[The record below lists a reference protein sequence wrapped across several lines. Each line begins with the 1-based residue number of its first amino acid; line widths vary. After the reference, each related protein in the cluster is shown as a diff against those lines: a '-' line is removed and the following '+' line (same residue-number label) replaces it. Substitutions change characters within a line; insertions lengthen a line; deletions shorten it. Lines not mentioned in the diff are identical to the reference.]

1 MDFRARN
8 YNIRNGAMVTVIWIL
23 ELETIIS
30 EGVVLLQVL
39 SYILLVVVAEVV
51 LELKAE
57 Q

>member
-1 MDFRARN
+1 MVSEVD
-8 YNIRNGAMVTVIWIL
+8 GMVTVIWIL

-39 SYILLVVVAEVV
+39 SYILLVVVVEVV

>member
-1 MDFRARN
+1 MVSEV
-8 YNIRNGAMVTVIWIL
+8 GGMVTVIWIL

-39 SYILLVVVAEVV
+39 SYILLVVVVEVV